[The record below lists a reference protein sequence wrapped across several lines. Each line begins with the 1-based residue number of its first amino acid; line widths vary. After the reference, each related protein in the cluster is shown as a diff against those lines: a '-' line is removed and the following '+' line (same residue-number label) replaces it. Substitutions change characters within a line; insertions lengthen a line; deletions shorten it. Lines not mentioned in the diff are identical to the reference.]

1 MSGTMLADALDYAAH
16 GWTIFPLDGKIPRT
30 SRGHLDASAD
40 EAVIRRWWHCWPDAN
55 IGAPVPAGLIVVDV
69 DPRNGGN
76 LEALPLPET
85 LTCISGRGDGGA
97 HYYFGRPRG
106 KLSSVGLP
114 EGFDLKHNG
123 YLVVPPSLH
132 PDSGDPYSW
141 VHRPVAACP
150 ANLRRAIVLPPA
162 RPGLPPRLPRVGLD
176 GSHLVAFVARQPE
189 GNVNNGLFWAA
200 CRAAE
205 AGFDIGE
212 ALIAAAVYAGHPE
225 SGARRTVASAARK
238 AHA

>member
-1 MSGTMLADALDYAAH
+1 MVALLAGCQHRGAS
-16 GWTIFPLDGKIPRT
+16 PRWAD
-30 SRGHLDASAD
+30 RGRRGSAQRRQPRSPPTARDTDLHLRSW
-40 EAVIRRWWHCWPDAN
+40 RRRRS
-55 IGAPVPAGLIVVDV
+55 LLL
-69 DPRNGGN
+69 RSS
-76 LEALPLPET
+76 T
-85 LTCISGRGDGGA
+85 
-97 HYYFGRPRG
+97 G